1 MTHARTAPRPARR
14 PMANSNALR
23 GPTDFMT
30 TDFMRSRGGRY
41 VVETR
46 RRSAREGSGG
56 AVGVEGL
63 AAAVLPS

>member
-23 GPTDFMT
+23 GPTDFM
-30 TDFMRSRGGRY
+30 RGRGGRY